1 MQFSIHPVI
10 KTMDSARELL
20 GAYGIGAGDLIVT
33 NRYVLLP
40 QIDGEPEGCT
50 MLYQEDFGSGEPS
63 DIMIDGML
71 DAIRGKDIKRIFA
84 IGGGTVLDISK
95 LFVFGGDYDCEQIYE
110 KGAVLPKQRQLIAV
124 PTTCGTGSEMTGLTI
139 AEITKKH
146 TKLGLAV
153 PQLFPDEVVL
163 IDSLLY
169 SLPYGVFAT
178 SSIDALIHC
187 VEAFVSVNANVY
199 TRMYSEKGIRMILRA
214 YKDILEKDKAP
225 EAIRANM
232 KDLLIASNF
241 GGIAF
246 GNAGVTAV
254 HALSYPV
261 GANFHVPHGLS
272 NYIMFG
278 AVMRAYVRKQLD
290 MSELETMIRQ
300 ELEISAEKD
309 VWEEFTAFLDR
320 ILARKP
326 LTECG
331 MTEEHLQKF
340 PPLVIETQ
348 QRILKNLPVELS
360 EEDYREIYKECM

>member
-1 MQFSIHPVI
+1 MEFSIKPAI
-10 KTMDSARELL
+10 KTMDSAEELIK
-20 GAYGIGAGDLIVT
+20 AYGIGCGDLIVT
-33 NRYVLLP
+33 NEYVLMP
-40 QIDGEPEGCT
+40 NISEVPEGCT
-50 MLYQEDFGSGEPS
+50 MLFQEKYGSGEPT

-71 DAIRGKDIKRIFA
+71 SAVRGKDIKRIFA

-95 LFVFGGDYDCEQIYE
+95 LFVFGGEYDCEQIYE
-110 KGAVLPKQRQLIAV
+110 KGAGLEKKRKLIAV
-124 PTTCGTGSEMTGLTI
+124 PTTCGTGSETTGLTI

-187 VEAFVSVNANVY
+187 VESYVSANANIF
-199 TRMYSEKGIRMILRA
+199 TRLFSEKGIRMILGA
-214 YKDILEKDKAP
+214 YKNILEKGKSA
-225 EAIRANM
+225 ESIKANM
-232 KDLLIASNF
+232 KDMLIASTF

-278 AVMRAYVRKQLD
+278 AVMRAYAEKQLD
-290 MSELETMIRQ
+290 MRGIEGIIRDELD
-300 ELEISAEKD
+300 ISDEKNI
-309 VWEEFTAFLDR
+309 WEELTVFLDR
-320 ILARKP
+320 ILERKP
-326 LTECG
+326 LKACG
-331 MTEEHLQKF
+331 MGQDHLNSF
-340 PPLVIETQ
+340 PGLVIQTQ
-348 QRILKNLPVELS
+348 QRILKNLPVLLS
-360 EEDYREIYKECM
+360 EDDMRKIYEECM